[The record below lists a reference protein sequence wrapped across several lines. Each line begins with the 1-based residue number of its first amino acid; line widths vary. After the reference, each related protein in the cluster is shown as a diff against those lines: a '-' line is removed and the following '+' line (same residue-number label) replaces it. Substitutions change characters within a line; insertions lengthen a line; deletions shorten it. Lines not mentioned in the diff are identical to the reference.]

1 MFVPVYQP
9 LPPVWDGVESVLLH
23 HRWSLSR
30 CTLRLRLAC
39 PWKPVHCTGLAC
51 FSRPKHCKHQQS
63 HKGKH
68 FLPLPGPDFLHV
80 STNHKMITNCKCFIK
95 EQHDGIWIPLV
106 GSWDRPSSLHQRDGG
121 ARESLATGKK
131 NMLSLFFPPKSD
143 VQPPKIDFYPPWP
156 PEKWC
161 WSEPKWTKMINH
173 QDLAAGGVPSLPAG
187 LASLAL
193 TNSTEGSD

>member
-106 GSWDRPSSLHQRDGG
+106 GSWDRPSSLHQRGGG
-121 ARESLATGKK
+121 A
-131 NMLSLFFPPKSD
+131 
-143 VQPPKIDFYPPWP
+143 
-156 PEKWC
+156 KWC
-161 WSEPKWTKMINH
+161 STTQNWFLPTITTQEVMLIRTKMN
-173 QDLAAGGVPSLPAG
+173 QNDKSSGPGCWRCSVF
-187 LASLAL
+187 ASRPG
-193 TNSTEGSD
+193 EFGSYQLHWGIWLVESEICKKMWV